1 MFNIFI
7 YFLIDM
13 DTMQQII
20 FDDDDADDHV
30 WQTTVHTM
38 EIMSEY
44 YLRYNY
50 KQPCMDSQQTGIIW
64 LLELIR
70 GNEKRCL
77 NMFRMDKHIL
87 INLCRDLERNYGLTP
102 SRRMTV
108 LEKVGMFLY
117 VLSLGA
123 SNRQVQERFQHSG
136 ETVSRN
142 FHEVLKTMMRFSID
156 LIKPKDPTFSTI
168 PSEILND
175 ERYMPH
181 LKVLKFLFYY

>member
-1 MFNIFI
+1 
-7 YFLIDM
+7 
-13 DTMQQII
+13 
-20 FDDDDADDHV
+20 
-30 WQTTVHTM
+30 
-38 EIMSEY
+38 
-44 YLRYNY
+44 
-50 KQPCMDSQQTGIIW
+50 
-64 LLELIR
+64 
-70 GNEKRCL
+70 
-77 NMFRMDKHIL
+77 MFRMDKHIL

-102 SRRMTV
+102 SRRMIV
-108 LEKVGMFLY
+108 LEEVGIFLY

-123 SNRQVQERFQHSG
+123 SNRQFQECLQHSG

-142 FHEVLKTMMRFSID
+142 FYEVLKTMMRCSID

>member
-1 MFNIFI
+1 M
-7 YFLIDM
+7 
-13 DTMQQII
+13 
-20 FDDDDADDHV
+20 
-30 WQTTVHTM
+30 
-38 EIMSEY
+38 
-44 YLRYNY
+44 
-50 KQPCMDSQQTGIIW
+50 W

-70 GNEKRCL
+70 GRDKRCI

-87 INLCRDLERNYGLTP
+87 INLCRDLEMNYGLTP

-123 SNRQVQERFQHSG
+123 SNRQVQEHFQHSG

-142 FHEVLKTMMRFSID
+142 FREVLKAMMRFSID
-156 LIKPKDPTFSTI
+156 LIKPKDLTFSTI

-181 LKVLKFLFYY
+181 FKVLQIFILLF